1 MLRRGTNA
9 ITGCGRVYIPFFV
22 VITGQACSLKCR
34 DCVNLTPYAPPHTM
48 RYDILKILDTLRQIL
63 SLSVI
68 DVLQIQGGEA
78 FLYPNLAGLLEF
90 VLENKAVKRVV
101 IATNGTLMPNVG
113 LDLLRNPKLSVR
125 ISAYEHLS
133 RKSAELKQYLDS
145 NNVTNNMYSFAS
157 GIGRVWKLKM

>member
-1 MLRRGTNA
+1 
-9 ITGCGRVYIPFFV
+9 
-22 VITGQACSLKCR
+22 
-34 DCVNLTPYAPPHTM
+34 M